1 MQTAGNGESRLALW
15 AGGVLAAAG
24 VLTLVGYG
32 LYYFVGS
39 FFGSSD
45 VPPAIQVAVPT
56 IALGML
62 VLLISPLFDR
72 RRQERRE
79 PNQEVEY

>member
-1 MQTAGNGESRLALW
+1 MQSAKNGESRFALW
-15 AGGVLAAAG
+15 TGGVLAAAG

-32 LYYFVGS
+32 LYYFVRG

-45 VPPAIQVAVPT
+45 VPLPIQVAVPT

-62 VLLISPLFDR
+62 VLLIAALVDR
-72 RRQERRE
+72 RRQGRRE
-79 PNQEVEY
+79 RIQEIEY